1 MPEKAK
7 RIRMNNTRTQ
17 QVKEWFGWDD
27 TVVNKVKEMKQA
39 RGLLSAYRIMLLEK
53 GINGGGC
60 KTGPLGNKEFNPDSK
75 MVNGESKLTSP
86 SPPKRSGKMTTEE
99 ERPEVLQQVGE
110 FADDLGIDT
119 LSLLYCVRNVILA
132 LLPNVSTGLEQ
143 EAITYT
149 ANQFTPLIRAT
160 FLIQAKE
167 AIK

>member
-1 MPEKAK
+1 
-7 RIRMNNTRTQ
+7 
-17 QVKEWFGWDD
+17 
-27 TVVNKVKEMKQA
+27 
-39 RGLLSAYRIMLLEK
+39 
-53 GINGGGC
+53 
-60 KTGPLGNKEFNPDSK
+60 
-75 MVNGESKLTSP
+75 
-86 SPPKRSGKMTTEE
+86 MTTEE
-99 ERPEVLQQVGE
+99 ERPEVLQRVEE